1 MERTGVACDGGGT
14 DKSHRTGRE
23 PPHRPRRRRVAHGGR
38 GPRAHAQVCVA
49 SPGPERSSAELSP
62 QTRSYRDP
70 AVGRD
75 ETTSVY
81 ERRWRAGRRARG
93 IARETRGSGNVRYKL
108 ISVMSVISVT
118 AGGVGDCARDRVYA
132 TGRRPGGSPPQ
143 TRAPCAKRREKVT
156 PVACSEALSDPV
168 TSVSARGEPRMT
180 DVRSAGLRCPVT
192 KLYATIVTA
201 PPLTHITLSSRVAIW
216 NWISLLGM
224 YNARPRQRQG
234 ARPCQPCP
242 RLAHIYITVFI
253 SNSYSIQ

>member
-1 MERTGVACDGGGT
+1 MSRRERGGWRGGGEREGVVDRAGGGSAMERTGVACDGGGT

-81 ERRWRAGRRARG
+81 ERRWRAGRRAG
-93 IARETRGSGNVRYKL
+93 GTRGTSV

-118 AGGVGDCARDRVYA
+118 AGGVGDCARGRVYA
-132 TGRRPGGSPPQ
+132 TGRRPRGSPPQ
-143 TRAPCAKRREKVT
+143 TRAPCAKCEKSGHT
-156 PVACSEALSDPV
+156 GAACSEHRGAL
-168 TSVSARGEPRMT
+168 R
-180 DVRSAGLRCPVT
+180 
-192 KLYATIVTA
+192 
-201 PPLTHITLSSRVAIW
+201 
-216 NWISLLGM
+216 
-224 YNARPRQRQG
+224 
-234 ARPCQPCP
+234 
-242 RLAHIYITVFI
+242 
-253 SNSYSIQ
+253 

>member
-1 MERTGVACDGGGT
+1 MSRRERGVWRGGGEREGGVDRAGGGSAMERTGVACDGGGT

-81 ERRWRAGRRARG
+81 ERRWRAGRRGGG
-93 IARETRGSGNVRYKL
+93 IARETRGTSV

-118 AGGVGDCARDRVYA
+118 AGGVGDCARGRVYA
-132 TGRRPGGSPPQ
+132 TGRRPRGSPPQ
-143 TRAPCAKRREKVT
+143 TRAPCAKCEKSGHT
-156 PVACSEALSDPV
+156 GAACSEHRGAL
-168 TSVSARGEPRMT
+168 R
-180 DVRSAGLRCPVT
+180 
-192 KLYATIVTA
+192 
-201 PPLTHITLSSRVAIW
+201 
-216 NWISLLGM
+216 
-224 YNARPRQRQG
+224 
-234 ARPCQPCP
+234 
-242 RLAHIYITVFI
+242 
-253 SNSYSIQ
+253 